1 MSGQDEP
8 GAKIA
13 KDHIEHLITQARRDR
28 PTTAAT
34 VRWLDALDD
43 KTHGRLAAL
52 GLTDVRKICELP
64 RHVLA
69 FMENYIERRT
79 DWKKPDNHRQVV
91 NHLRTYLERYV
102 PLNSLTQG
110 DCEGWHRWMQ
120 GNDPGSGLAPNTA
133 GQNVKRCKQMFR
145 DAIKHGLV
153 KENPFTDIK
162 IDLSSNVKRNYLV
175 SAEETQEILAA
186 CPDQE
191 WRVIFVLSRYGGL
204 RIPSEVLA
212 LTWSMID
219 WENDRFT
226 FPSCKTERHGKIE
239 RTVPLFPEIAAEL
252 ACLKEQVEI
261 ARGDRKSDHVISS
274 YRDTTANLRKAYRR
288 ILDDAGVVQYEKP
301 FMNNRSTRRNE
312 MDQSGVRCAALDAW
326 FGHDDTTAQKY
337 YEQVTEHD
345 YRSAIRGQSWGHV
358 PEDTPTHRSDQ
369 DRSKPRNTV
378 PERPGESRGG
388 DGEYTWVD
396 AFRTSLISNIDS
408 IQNSQIES

>member
-1 MSGQDEP
+1 
-8 GAKIA
+8 
-13 KDHIEHLITQARRDR
+13 
-28 PTTAAT
+28 
-34 VRWLDALDD
+34 
-43 KTHGRLAAL
+43 
-52 GLTDVRKICELP
+52 
-64 RHVLA
+64 
-69 FMENYIERRT
+69 MENYIERRT
-79 DWKKPDNHRQVV
+79 DWKKPDNHRQAV
-91 NHLRTYLERYV
+91 NHLRTYLERDV